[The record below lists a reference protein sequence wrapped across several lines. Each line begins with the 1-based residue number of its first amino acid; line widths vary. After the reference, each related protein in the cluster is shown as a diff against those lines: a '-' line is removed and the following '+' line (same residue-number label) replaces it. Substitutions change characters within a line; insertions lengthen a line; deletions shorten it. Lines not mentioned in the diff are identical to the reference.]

1 MTIQTRKSLLK
12 IHLLTEIIE
21 EEVEEMVKVILGQRD
36 KMMAIDNKNYQ
47 KERSKARKKSELGN
61 LIRQST
67 R

>member
-21 EEVEEMVKVILGQRD
+21 EEVKEMVKVILGQRD

-47 KERSKARKKSELGN
+47 QERSKARKKLELGN

>member
-47 KERSKARKKSELGN
+47 QERSKARKKSELGN